1 MDLKSFGSY
10 MKWLRKQ
17 KNLTQLDV
25 SLMANC
31 ALPTISRIENG
42 DEFVGKKLFDK
53 LNEIFEGFG
62 MSYDELT
69 MEKIFRFKQA
79 RQELLKAIKN
89 GRSEDIENKL
99 NTLLAYMES
108 KDNLSDRIKRKKKQ
122 RKAKDEVKDWEMINY
137 DSCDEIDKQYYVLA
151 HLVHSRRNG
160 LPLEQFLDEA
170 IGIFELRRKI
180 PRYEDIPNVKITDI
194 EYELFF
200 IIAKTHMAL
209 GDDKN
214 AEIIFKGL
222 LNNKGY
228 VDSPKIKERFI
239 EISEVMARLFMAR
252 KDYGRVNE
260 CLTFIFGEYIS
271 MADTRIIYR
280 SLCLQAEIC
289 QVNGDNNGVE
299 MIDKFL
305 IATENLMA
313 HMLKEYR
320 LKQMG

>member
-42 DEFVGKKLFDK
+42 DELVGKKLFDK

-79 RQELLKAIKN
+79 RQELLKALKN
-89 GRSEDIENKL
+89 GRQEDIENKL
-99 NTLLAYMES
+99 NTLQAYMES
-108 KDNLSDRIKRKKKQ
+108 KDDLSDRIKRKKKQ

-137 DSCDEIDKQYYVLA
+137 DSCDEVDKQYFVLA
-151 HLVHSRRNG
+151 HLVHSRRKG
-160 LPLEQFLDEA
+160 LPLEQFLNEA

-180 PRYEDIPNVKITDI
+180 PRYEDIPKVKITDI

-271 MADTRIIYR
+271 MSDTRIIYR

-305 IATENLMA
+305 IATENLMS

>member
-42 DEFVGKKLFDK
+42 DELVGKKLFDK

-89 GRSEDIENKL
+89 GRQEDIENKL
-99 NTLLAYMES
+99 NTLQAYMET
-108 KDNLSDRIKRKKKQ
+108 KDDLSDRIKRKKKQ

-137 DSCDEIDKQYYVLA
+137 DSCDEIDKQYFVLA
-151 HLVHSRRNG
+151 HLVRSRRNG

-170 IGIFELRRKI
+170 IGVFELRRKM
-180 PRYEDIPNVKITDI
+180 PNYADIANVKITDI

-209 GDDKN
+209 GDDKT
-214 AEIIFKGL
+214 AEIIFRGL
-222 LNNKGY
+222 INNKGY
-228 VDSPKIKERFI
+228 LDSPKIKERFI
-239 EISEVMARLFMAR
+239 EISEALARIFLAR
-252 KDYGRVNE
+252 KDLAGTNE

-271 MADTRIIYR
+271 MANTRMIYR
-280 SLCLQAEIC
+280 ALCLQSEIC
-289 QVNGDNNGVE
+289 QLNGDDNGVE

-305 IATENLMA
+305 LATENLMS

-320 LKQMG
+320 LNQMG

>member
-42 DEFVGKKLFDK
+42 DELVGKKLFDK

-79 RQELLKAIKN
+79 RQELLKALKN
-89 GRSEDIENKL
+89 GRCEDIENKL
-99 NTLLAYMES
+99 NTLQAYMES
-108 KDNLSDRIKRKKKQ
+108 KDDLSDRIKRKKKK

-137 DSCDEIDKQYYVLA
+137 DSCDEIDKQYFVLA
-151 HLVHSRRNG
+151 HLVHSRRKG
-160 LPLEQFLDEA
+160 LPLEQFLNEA

-180 PRYEDIPNVKITDI
+180 PRYEDIPKVKITDI

-222 LNNKGY
+222 LSNKGY

-271 MADTRIIYR
+271 MSDTRIIYR

-305 IATENLMA
+305 LATENLMS

>member
-89 GRSEDIENKL
+89 GRQEDIENKL
-99 NTLLAYMES
+99 NTLHAYMES
-108 KDNLSDRIKRKKKQ
+108 KDDLSDRIKRKKKQ

-137 DSCDEIDKQYYVLA
+137 DSCDEIDKQYFVLA